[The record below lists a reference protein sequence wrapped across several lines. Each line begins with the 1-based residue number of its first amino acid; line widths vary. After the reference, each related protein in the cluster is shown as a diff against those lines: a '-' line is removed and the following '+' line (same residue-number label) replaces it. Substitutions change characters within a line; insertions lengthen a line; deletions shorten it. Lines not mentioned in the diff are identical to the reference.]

1 MRRYAYTYIIYSLAL
16 LLGATACVR
25 DEIEPCPPLKV
36 RLAVKD
42 KNYFNI
48 DMGVRLGLE
57 ERKADDLP
65 FRDYV
70 STLYYIL
77 TDAATGAVVREQ
89 TLQTVTAAD
98 QEIGIAFP
106 DDLPFGTYVFTA
118 WGNMRSDRPLTDGAT
133 ASELHMY
140 NVEGNDIYLTSD
152 TLVYDELRFE
162 YLAEMER
169 VKGKLIV
176 QAENLPDNIDYSTK
190 DVHNL
195 FAFVT
200 ANFEYDRETSVHTD
214 TLWQEPNQIVTRTV
228 LCPSTDID
236 NSFLSVNFY
245 DYSRHRASRAA
256 DEGGYAWIAPED
268 IRIQMARN
276 ELTILRYVYVS
287 GGSEEPDPDIPEPE
301 PEPDPDEPPGP
312 GPGPTPEPDPG
323 NGKFKIYILINDN
336 WENLHPMEIE

>member
-1 MRRYAYTYIIYSLAL
+1 MMRNVYTYILCGIALAVISA
-16 LLGATACVR
+16 GCVR
-25 DEIEPCPPLKV
+25 DEIMPCPPLRV
-36 RLAVKD
+36 TLAVKD

-57 ERKADDLP
+57 ERKSEDLP

-70 STLYYIL
+70 STLYYKL
-77 TDAATGAVVREQ
+77 TDAATGEVVREQ
-89 TLQTVTAAD
+89 TLQTVTAGD
-98 QEIGIAFP
+98 KEIGVAFP
-106 DDLPFGTYVFTA
+106 EDLPFGTYILTA
-118 WGNMRSDRPLTDGAT
+118 WGNMRSDRPLTDDAT
-133 ASELHMY
+133 ASELHLY

-152 TLVYDELRFE
+152 TLEYNELRFE
-162 YLAEMER
+162 YRAEMER

-200 ANFEYDRETSVHTD
+200 ANFEYDRVTSVHTD
-214 TLWQEPNQIVTRTV
+214 TLWREPNHIVTKTV
-228 LCPSTDID
+228 LCPSTAID

-245 DYSRHRASRAA
+245 DYSRNTELRANDGLYS
-256 DEGGYAWIAPED
+256 WIAPED

-287 GGSEEPDPDIPEPE
+287 GGSVD
-301 PEPDPDEPPGP
+301 PGP
-312 GPGPTPEPDPG
+312 GPDPGPDDPDPDDPDNPPGPDPDPDDG
-323 NGKFKIYILINDN
+323 NSNFQIYVLINDN
-336 WENLHPMEIE
+336 WESLHPMEIE